1 MMPPK
6 VSEPQ
11 ANSVGISI
19 GHLALKRGLLTPE
32 QLREALI
39 EQSRTSEQLT
49 SILLARAFMT
59 REQIDILVR
68 ETTTTPVSV
77 PPAAPRAE
85 APPPPVR
92 GPPEGWSGGEPAA
105 IGKYRIVREAGRG
118 AMAKVYEAM
127 D

>member
-11 ANSVGISI
+11 VNSVGISI

-39 EQSRTSEQLT
+39 EQSRTNAQLT
-49 SILLARAFMT
+49 TILLARGFMT

-68 ETTTTPVSV
+68 ETATTPLSVS
-77 PPAAPRAE
+77 PE
-85 APPPPVR
+85 A
-92 GPPEGWSGGEPAA
+92 WTALEPAA
-105 IGKYRIVREAGRG
+105 IGKYKIVREAGRG
-118 AMAKVYEAM
+118 AMAKVYEAL
-127 D
+127 DTEL